1 MFYSTNSIFK
11 TKNFDKINLFTGIDT
26 TDSSKKI
33 AFILNGSQE
42 LTASQTFPPIKEEET
57 SDTEDVQMRSKEDI
71 KKDYLRPEN
80 KILKHVQSAP
90 YLNYRP
96 ASENDIF
103 TISSSFNQ
111 FSMTPEVPAISFSTL
126 PKSYLDT
133 PTIEKYRESVSLYSI
148 QSAKIRD
155 GDLSMPRYFRKSD
168 MIVNSTESLPSSTT
182 TPTSSK
188 RAEKSKRL
196 KNIRSNLPPLM
207 IIGKDKNRDKEKGMD

>member
-1 MFYSTNSIFK
+1 
-11 TKNFDKINLFTGIDT
+11 
-26 TDSSKKI
+26 
-33 AFILNGSQE
+33 
-42 LTASQTFPPIKEEET
+42 
-57 SDTEDVQMRSKEDI
+57 MRSREDI

-103 TISSSFNQ
+103 TISTSFNQ

-168 MIVNSTESLPSSTT
+168 MIVNSTESLPSTV

>member
-1 MFYSTNSIFK
+1 
-11 TKNFDKINLFTGIDT
+11 
-26 TDSSKKI
+26 
-33 AFILNGSQE
+33 
-42 LTASQTFPPIKEEET
+42 
-57 SDTEDVQMRSKEDI
+57 MRSREDI

-103 TISSSFNQ
+103 TISTSFNQ

-168 MIVNSTESLPSSTT
+168 MIVNSTESLPSTVTS
-182 TPTSSK
+182 TSSK